1 MTLTDHQLAVLR
13 AIHATDPVSAED
25 ATWAVT
31 AGLAVQAED
40 ADIDL
45 TPAGRHALDQGKPAP
60 PAAPGRAP

>member
-1 MTLTDHQLAVLR
+1 MQLTR
-13 AIHATDPVSAED
+13 AQISILQAIAATDPVSAED

-45 TPAGRHALDQGKPAP
+45 TPAGRRLLEEEGA
-60 PAAPGRAP
+60 

>member
-1 MTLTDHQLAVLR
+1 MSLTHAQISILE
-13 AIHATDPVSAED
+13 AIAATDPISAED

-45 TPAGRHALDQGKPAP
+45 TPAGRKALADATPTGV
-60 PAAPGRAP
+60 